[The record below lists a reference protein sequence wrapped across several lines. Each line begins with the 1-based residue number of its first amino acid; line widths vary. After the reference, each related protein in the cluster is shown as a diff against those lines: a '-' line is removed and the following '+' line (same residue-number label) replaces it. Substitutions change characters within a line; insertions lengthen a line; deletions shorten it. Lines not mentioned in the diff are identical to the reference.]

1 MTNPSFT
8 CFLYYFPY
16 SRLYPS
22 NSRTYQTLFQRRI
35 DRVSWIQGYTI
46 TGAALERVRTKLFA
60 EGGRENVPK
69 VIVVVTDGESTDTEK
84 LMAEA
89 ATLKD
94 QF

>member
-1 MTNPSFT
+1 M
-8 CFLYYFPY
+8 FPVY
-16 SRLYPS
+16 KIK
-22 NSRTYQTLFQRRI
+22 FQRRI
-35 DRVSWIQGYTI
+35 DRVSWIQGYTN

-84 LMAEA
+84 LMSEA

-94 QF
+94 QFYLQRTRDHSIMIHHVIKD

>member
-1 MTNPSFT
+1 M
-8 CFLYYFPY
+8 
-16 SRLYPS
+16 
-22 NSRTYQTLFQRRI
+22 
-35 DRVSWIQGYTI
+35 SWIQGYTN
-46 TGAALERVRTKLFA
+46 TGAALNRVRTKLFA

-94 QF
+94 SSKHYVKPIEYH